1 MEKPKHN
8 LSFTNLSRNEIRAK
22 LLKQIEY
29 EQQNENSLIGKMK
42 SYSLLQNFES
52 YWKQLDILKA
62 QNNGN

>member
-1 MEKPKHN
+1 MSELRKK
-8 LSFTNLSRNEIRAK
+8 I
-22 LLKQIEY
+22 QY
-29 EQQNENSLIGKMK
+29 EQQNKNSLIGKMK